1 MPPLKVKWKTD
12 LEKGVVTSNFE
23 RRGWTRSEVESD
35 WNIYWASVNT
45 IRQIF
50 NPETGIRLTDMQLVN
65 HFPNHFELTR
75 KDLMVKNVKRYLKE
89 VARDAAVLGKQP
101 PPKDFVPVTYLLPA
115 DYSIFVE
122 EFRRNP
128 NAMWIMKPTARSQGK
143 GIFIINKLAQIRKWS
158 QQSRWAQMPLR
169 EAYVISRY
177 VEDPLVIGGKKFD
190 LRLYVLV
197 SSYRPLRIYQYAH
210 GFARFCNTKYNN
222 DVEDIDNPF
231 IHLTNVAIQK
241 KDEAYSTSHGGK
253 WHVQNLR
260 LYLESTYGL
269 ERTDRCFFEMDQ
281 LIIHS
286 LKAVQGV
293 INNDKHCFELYGYD
307 VLLDANLRPWLIEVN
322 ASPSLSTTTEPDR
335 IMKSALLRDV
345 FAVVAPQVPG
355 SLPEGSK
362 SLFACTSPDK
372 HVSGTNNTSG
382 ASTNYTSAAASNV
395 SPCYPVGGFQ
405 VLYDEAAENAAAN
418 NSDGGSSGVGAPY
431 SSAGAGSSMDYL
443 YASQRPGASTGGD
456 KEDGRGRKPVQ
467 HSNSKSEWK

>member
-1 MPPLKVKWKTD
+1 
-12 LEKGVVTSNFE
+12 VVTSNFE

-89 VARDAAVLGKQP
+89 VARDAAMLGKQP

-241 KDEAYSTSHGGK
+241 KDVS
-253 WHVQNLR
+253 
-260 LYLESTYGL
+260 
-269 ERTDRCFFEMDQ
+269 
-281 LIIHS
+281 S
-286 LKAVQGV
+286 L
-293 INNDKHCFELYGYD
+293 L
-307 VLLDANLRPWLIEVN
+307 
-322 ASPSLSTTTEPDR
+322 
-335 IMKSALLRDV
+335 
-345 FAVVAPQVPG
+345 
-355 SLPEGSK
+355 
-362 SLFACTSPDK
+362 
-372 HVSGTNNTSG
+372 
-382 ASTNYTSAAASNV
+382 ASTARRICIILTV
-395 SPCYPVGGFQ
+395 SRVIIAI
-405 VLYDEAAENAAAN
+405 L
-418 NSDGGSSGVGAPY
+418 
-431 SSAGAGSSMDYL
+431 
-443 YASQRPGASTGGD
+443 
-456 KEDGRGRKPVQ
+456 
-467 HSNSKSEWK
+467 